1 MLGCFFF
8 FSSRRRHTRCSL
20 VTGVQ
25 TCALPICLLA
35 FASCGLLRL
44 PGFLRLGRQARFTL
58 LALALQQP
66 LEVVDLLARRRLA
79 RAGVGLVAAD
89 VPGGVRLGRASC
101 RDRGCPYVSISVV
114 GGAIKKKNIDRNS
127 PTSTSRDHSEHTHH
141 TH

>member
-35 FASCGLLRL
+35 FAPCGLLRL
-44 PGFLRLGRQARFTL
+44 PGFLRLGRQARFAL

-89 VPGGVRLGRASC
+89 VPGRVRLGGWQKRRAN
-101 RDRGCPYVSISVV
+101 VSTPVTNAYDV
-114 GGAIKKKNIDRNS
+114 CCLLLKKNTNTKIQ
-127 PTSTSRDHSEHTHH
+127 TK
-141 TH
+141 

>member
-89 VPGGVRLGRASC
+89 VPGGVRLGGCLAAFDAPGRPSQCVVRAPWLRATRRSA
-101 RDRGCPYVSISVV
+101 VV
-114 GGAIKKKNIDRNS
+114 GAEERGVG
-127 PTSTSRDHSEHTHH
+127 
-141 TH
+141 